1 MRRVRERIRIEA
13 MLLHFDYDGV
23 LVDSFDELLSAAQKA
38 ASETGLGRP
47 PTRSDFETIED
58 LTAAGIASLLGV
70 PQRGVDLYTRRMHRA
85 LDADGRE
92 PAMFPG
98 VPDMLRTLSKQ
109 HTLVI
114 VTSNFDH
121 LVRRGLSLHGVE
133 DCVALVLDAQ
143 RPGTKGEK
151 IAHALERFGAPRRES
166 FMVGDT
172 RGDIRHGKTAGVRTA
187 GVTWGYQD
195 RRTLEREAPDFIVD
209 SPRELL
215 DLLRAA
221 AGRGDA

>member
-1 MRRVRERIRIEA
+1 

-23 LVDSFDELLSAAQKA
+23 LVDSFDQLLSAAQEA
-38 ASETGLGRP
+38 ASDTGLGRP

-58 LTAAGIASLLGV
+58 LTANGIAALLGV
-70 PQRGVDLYTRRMHRA
+70 PQHGIDLYTRRMHQA
-85 LDADGRE
+85 LAADGHG
-92 PAMFPG
+92 PAMFPDI
-98 VPDMLRTLSKQ
+98 PHLLRTLSKQ

-114 VTSNFDH
+114 VTSNLGR
-121 LVRRGLSLHGVE
+121 LVRRGLSRHGVE

-151 IAHALERFGAPRRES
+151 IAHALERFGASPGES
-166 FMVGDT
+166 FMIGDT
-172 RGDIRHGKTAGVRTA
+172 RGDIRHGKSAGVRTA

-215 DLLRAA
+215 DLVAAA
-221 AGRGDA
+221 AGRGEA